1 MCQTFN
7 TVFLLNCTYKTN
19 KFGMPLLNVVGIMS
33 TYAMFNIGFAFFHA
47 ENKEA
52 YAWVLE

>member
-1 MCQTFN
+1 
-7 TVFLLNCTYKTN
+7 
-19 KFGMPLLNVVGIMS
+19 MPLLNVVGIMS